1 MVTEI
6 EKEKGKKIWDD
17 GTLYLPFLK
26 EAFFPSEVYRT
37 RPRYYLMFKNQ
48 K

>member
-17 GTLYLPFLK
+17 GNLYLPFLK